1 MVLTRYGGVIPE
13 SMLSGTQV
21 VYSESGKGFA
31 STKNVPSS
39 TNNQFTSTKPTTPA
53 QEASVVI
60 DDESDDDMPIVRKVR
75 REAVEEPEEDQPA
88 GEEIGISTE
97 DAFANY
103 AGEPS
108 VTVNV
113 GFSPPCDRR
122 RSSTTTSCREP
133 RNPCRAAA
141 SWRGTRRV

>member
-1 MVLTRYGGVIPE
+1 MVLTRCGGVIPD

-21 VYSESGKGFA
+21 VYSGSGSA
-31 STKNVPSS
+31 SSS
-39 TNNQFTSTKPTTPA
+39 DYSKPTENPLSTTKTTPP

-75 REAVEEPEEDQPA
+75 REAVEEPDDELPA

-113 GFSPPCDRR
+113 LFSPQYDRR
-122 RSSTTTSCREP
+122 HSSTTTSCRE
-133 RNPCRAAA
+133 RRSLFRDAA
-141 SWRGTRRV
+141 S